1 MPELIRVEHLTKTY
15 YLGEVQVPA
24 LKGVDLTIQAGEFV
38 AIMGA
43 SGSGKST
50 FMNILG
56 CLDRP
61 TQGKYFLEEKDVS
74 GLSRDELAQIR
85 NQKIGFVFQ
94 NFNLLGR
101 TSALENVELPLY
113 YRQDHSSRDRHRAAM
128 EALTT
133 VGLQAREH
141 HLPSQLSGGQQQRVA
156 IARALV
162 NQPSLILADEPTGNL
177 DTRTS
182 LEIMAILQKLNQDS
196 RITIILVTHEPDIAR
211 YAGRHVVFRDGKVI
225 QDERIQPRQAADD
238 LAQLPAAAEGEDLMN
253 FLMTLR
259 IAFKALGRNKMRSSL
274 TMLGIIIGVGA
285 VIAMIAIGSGA
296 KARIQEQIASMGSN
310 LLIVLSGSA
319 TSGGIRWG
327 SGSVPTLT
335 VEDAKAIATE
345 LSGGEIRRPCPPGCH
360 PGGLWK
366 PELVHR
372 HLCHHSRGPAH
383 PGLADGEGTVLNPGG
398 CGWSGQSLPVGT
410 DRGGKSLW
418 RNGPGGPGGARE
430 EVPLHR
436 GGGSGRQRARPPGA
450 RTRTM
455 WSMFP

>member
-1 MPELIRVEHLTKTY
+1 MNELIRVEHLAKTY
-15 YLGEVQVPA
+15 FLGEVQVPA
-24 LKGVDLTIQAGEFV
+24 LKGVDLTIQAGESV

-61 TQGKYFLEEKDVS
+61 TDGKYLLEEKDVS

-113 YRQDHSSRDRHRAAM
+113 YRRDHSSRDRHRTAM

-133 VGLQAREH
+133 VGLQDRER

-177 DTRTS
+177 DTHTS
-182 LEIMAILQKLNQDS
+182 LEIMAIMQKLNQDS
-196 RITIILVTHEPDIAR
+196 RITVILVTHEPDIAR

-238 LAQLPAAAEGEDLMN
+238 LAQL
-253 FLMTLR
+253 
-259 IAFKALGRNKMRSSL
+259 
-274 TMLGIIIGVGA
+274 
-285 VIAMIAIGSGA
+285 
-296 KARIQEQIASMGSN
+296 
-310 LLIVLSGSA
+310 SGSA
-319 TSGGIRWG
+319 EGGI
-327 SGSVPTLT
+327 S
-335 VEDAKAIATE
+335 
-345 LSGGEIRRPCPPGCH
+345 
-360 PGGLWK
+360 
-366 PELVHR
+366 
-372 HLCHHSRGPAH
+372 
-383 PGLADGEGTVLNPGG
+383 
-398 CGWSGQSLPVGT
+398 
-410 DRGGKSLW
+410 
-418 RNGPGGPGGARE
+418 
-430 EVPLHR
+430 
-436 GGGSGRQRARPPGA
+436 
-450 RTRTM
+450 
-455 WSMFP
+455 

>member
-1 MPELIRVEHLTKTY
+1 MSELIRVEHLTKIY

-24 LKGVDLTIQAGEFV
+24 LKGVDLTIQAGECV

-74 GLSRDELAQIR
+74 GLSRNELAQIR

-113 YRQDHSSRDRHRAAM
+113 YRQDHYSRDRHRAAM

-182 LEIMAILQKLNQDS
+182 LEIMAILQKLNQES
-196 RITIILVTHEPDIAR
+196 RITIILVTHEPDIAL

-225 QDERIQPRQAADD
+225 QDERIQPRQASDD
-238 LAQLPAAAEGEDLMN
+238 LAHLPALAEEG
-253 FLMTLR
+253 
-259 IAFKALGRNKMRSSL
+259 
-274 TMLGIIIGVGA
+274 
-285 VIAMIAIGSGA
+285 
-296 KARIQEQIASMGSN
+296 
-310 LLIVLSGSA
+310 LS
-319 TSGGIRWG
+319 
-327 SGSVPTLT
+327 
-335 VEDAKAIATE
+335 
-345 LSGGEIRRPCPPGCH
+345 
-360 PGGLWK
+360 
-366 PELVHR
+366 
-372 HLCHHSRGPAH
+372 
-383 PGLADGEGTVLNPGG
+383 
-398 CGWSGQSLPVGT
+398 
-410 DRGGKSLW
+410 
-418 RNGPGGPGGARE
+418 
-430 EVPLHR
+430 
-436 GGGSGRQRARPPGA
+436 
-450 RTRTM
+450 
-455 WSMFP
+455 

>member
-1 MPELIRVEHLTKTY
+1 MPELIRVEHLTKIY

-24 LKGVDLTIQAGEFV
+24 LKGVDLNLQAGECV

-74 GLSRDELAQIR
+74 GMSRDELAQIR

-128 EALTT
+128 EALAT

-196 RITIILVTHEPDIAR
+196 QITIILVTHEPDIAR

-225 QDERIQPRQAADD
+225 QDEKNQFRQAADD
-238 LAQLPAAAEGEDLMN
+238 LAELPAAIE
-253 FLMTLR
+253 
-259 IAFKALGRNKMRSSL
+259 
-274 TMLGIIIGVGA
+274 
-285 VIAMIAIGSGA
+285 
-296 KARIQEQIASMGSN
+296 
-310 LLIVLSGSA
+310 
-319 TSGGIRWG
+319 GGI
-327 SGSVPTLT
+327 S
-335 VEDAKAIATE
+335 
-345 LSGGEIRRPCPPGCH
+345 
-360 PGGLWK
+360 
-366 PELVHR
+366 
-372 HLCHHSRGPAH
+372 
-383 PGLADGEGTVLNPGG
+383 
-398 CGWSGQSLPVGT
+398 
-410 DRGGKSLW
+410 
-418 RNGPGGPGGARE
+418 
-430 EVPLHR
+430 
-436 GGGSGRQRARPPGA
+436 
-450 RTRTM
+450 
-455 WSMFP
+455 

>member
-1 MPELIRVEHLTKTY
+1 MPELIRVEHLTKIY

-24 LKGVDLTIQAGEFV
+24 LKGADLTIQAGECV

-113 YRQDHSSRDRHRAAM
+113 YRHDHSSRDRHRAAM
-128 EALTT
+128 EALIT
-133 VGLQAREH
+133 VGLEDRKH

-162 NQPSLILADEPTGNL
+162 NRPSLILADEPTGNL

-182 LEIMAILQKLNQDS
+182 LEIMAILQKLNQES

-225 QDERIQPRQAADD
+225 QDESIQPRQAADD
-238 LAQLPAAAEGEDLMN
+238 LPQLPAAAEG
-253 FLMTLR
+253 
-259 IAFKALGRNKMRSSL
+259 
-274 TMLGIIIGVGA
+274 GI
-285 VIAMIAIGSGA
+285 S
-296 KARIQEQIASMGSN
+296 
-310 LLIVLSGSA
+310 
-319 TSGGIRWG
+319 
-327 SGSVPTLT
+327 
-335 VEDAKAIATE
+335 
-345 LSGGEIRRPCPPGCH
+345 
-360 PGGLWK
+360 
-366 PELVHR
+366 
-372 HLCHHSRGPAH
+372 
-383 PGLADGEGTVLNPGG
+383 
-398 CGWSGQSLPVGT
+398 
-410 DRGGKSLW
+410 
-418 RNGPGGPGGARE
+418 
-430 EVPLHR
+430 
-436 GGGSGRQRARPPGA
+436 
-450 RTRTM
+450 
-455 WSMFP
+455 

>member
-1 MPELIRVEHLTKTY
+1 MPELIRVEKLTKIY

-24 LKGVDLTIQAGEFV
+24 LKGVDLTIQAGECV

-61 TQGKYFLEEKDVS
+61 TDGKYLLEEKDVS
-74 GLSRDELAQIR
+74 GLSRDELAEIR

-113 YRQDHSSRDRHRAAM
+113 YRRDHSSRDRRRAAM

-133 VGLQAREH
+133 VGLQDRER

-196 RITIILVTHEPDIAR
+196 RITVILVTHEPDIAR

-225 QDERIQPRQAADD
+225 QDERIQPRPAAEDLTQL
-238 LAQLPAAAEGEDLMN
+238 LAQEEG
-253 FLMTLR
+253 
-259 IAFKALGRNKMRSSL
+259 
-274 TMLGIIIGVGA
+274 GVA
-285 VIAMIAIGSGA
+285 
-296 KARIQEQIASMGSN
+296 
-310 LLIVLSGSA
+310 
-319 TSGGIRWG
+319 
-327 SGSVPTLT
+327 
-335 VEDAKAIATE
+335 
-345 LSGGEIRRPCPPGCH
+345 
-360 PGGLWK
+360 
-366 PELVHR
+366 
-372 HLCHHSRGPAH
+372 
-383 PGLADGEGTVLNPGG
+383 
-398 CGWSGQSLPVGT
+398 
-410 DRGGKSLW
+410 
-418 RNGPGGPGGARE
+418 
-430 EVPLHR
+430 
-436 GGGSGRQRARPPGA
+436 
-450 RTRTM
+450 
-455 WSMFP
+455 